1 MADTSLDSLSI
12 VLRASAKDATDAIDA
27 IIKSLGKLNDAL
39 YNFRADSPYMKGLN
53 NLASGLKSVR
63 ISLNGLDAK
72 NIQDVSKAL
81 DKLASAGERLSSLTG
96 IMPAGTA
103 SQMTQIVSASDKAIK
118 MAEDLGKKL
127 HFDKERDGVERLAEG
142 IEKLS
147 ASMGDDSAVRSAM
160 ENIDSILEKYGR
172 WKDELQDFHK
182 AQLEVVRTANIKLGH
197 GAQEALGGDYETARR
212 NRGSMGIANTSKHGT
227 SVSAIVDENAIL
239 GIEKEANEIDQLNQ
253 VMERTKEAAEGAKR
267 EFVSFH
273 EADVTL
279 TGGLEGLQA
288 ETNAIAESLGIVAS
302 KAREAED
309 VLDDDFMSIDTS
321 DVDIWDDPVESIQK
335 LRDTAQ
341 ETVPAVEALSQAENH
356 LTENVDQMA
365 QVGNIFQGISTGL
378 ESLQN
383 VTLSDSLKNLEYVKS
398 AISKFGN
405 EAAGRAA
412 ANIQNIGSA
421 LNNFSFEMPRNW
433 SDLVA
438 LSKTLDRFG
447 TKSQAKANFNILAI
461 RNALDRFRG
470 LTIDPNLTTSIKQLG
485 DGLYRFG
492 LAKMD
497 KAVNNI
503 PQLAGGM
510 TQLITSLANAPQ
522 VSENTIRLV
531 TALGNMNVRTG
542 DLTRNVGGVNRG
554 LKSYRSHALNAQKA
568 SQSLAS
574 AFGKMYANFFIFFR
588 LINRFK
594 KDIDLASQLTEVQNV
609 VDVTFAQAADK
620 MNDFAKSAIDSLGM
634 SELTAKQVGSR
645 FQAMGKAMTIT
656 PVMVKG
662 TNEFVQT
669 ATNGYANVANS
680 MADVSINLTR
690 LAGDMASFYNADY
703 AEVAKDLESVMTG
716 LTKPLRKYGLDLTV
730 ATLEEWAMRNGME
743 ANMKTMTQAE
753 KTLLRYQYVMANTT
767 AAHGDFIRTQSTWAN
782 QIRLATEK
790 LNQLRIVLGKI
801 AIYTFKPL
809 VQNFNKAMEQILK
822 GAEGLLNSL
831 GKIFGWQIEWSD
843 VGVLGDEAD
852 DAEELADNMGD
863 AADNAKK
870 FKNFLLGIDELNLLP
885 DNSDKDKGAG
895 AGLGDLSG
903 NLEELGKFN
912 IKPVERQFDSLYD
925 TLFKLGNRI
934 NEIIGDLLD
943 GINWDAVYAKAR
955 RFGGGLGDFING
967 LLANSETFYKIGRF
981 FANGINT
988 IAHALDEF
996 HQRIDGFQLG
1006 VDIGSLVNG
1015 FIDSLDWR
1023 TIQHAAVGKAH
1034 DLAQAINGAFITI
1047 KWKDVGRTIAEGLNT
1062 AIDYFY
1068 TLGKE
1073 IKWSVIGAS
1082 IATGI
1087 NGFFANFDFAQAAD
1101 TLNLWAKGLLDAL
1114 IKALDK
1120 TDWEMVGEKIGEF
1133 ISRIDVMSIAGKVA
1147 KALWKA
1153 LNGAFS
1159 AWGGLLETAPLETAL
1174 GTALIIPFSNRY
1186 FRSNISGHIMDFAK
1200 LVGTSLSKDLT
1211 KVFNGSVFRNFG
1223 RAFMAAPIV
1232 DNNTLGTMFNGLTAG
1247 FNSFSAS
1254 LTTATKAIGG
1264 IGVGLG
1270 EFFLIKDAITDIV
1283 VGTDDLGA
1291 SITKLSATVGVAGV
1305 AFSALLGVPTGLI
1318 ITGAVAGAA
1327 AIAGI
1332 SKAID
1337 QISDNNIISTL
1348 SRDMGDA
1355 SITLDGIAKNFK
1367 VTADEITGGVDKMN
1381 AQHDKLS
1388 SMKSDLSGMIG
1399 GLGLI
1404 KTAAEEGASLTAGAL
1419 QELVGNIGEVKNA
1432 WEEYIKAQYDYMIQ
1446 STVNN
1451 MNFIKSQ
1458 RDLTDEET
1466 EYFTNKINELT
1477 EAKYNDIRK
1486 TTSAASEAE
1495 DAWGKYFDALNNV
1508 TVDRN
1513 GQKVYT
1519 ESLYDLK
1526 QAALDATNELYSIGE
1541 ATGVINSDE
1550 VKELNGEVAKLNKE
1564 ANDFVLSLS
1573 NIDGSD
1579 LSSYSTAL
1587 SGFGTQMQETF
1598 DNATAKIDEYK
1609 ENLKLTMPADEVEKE
1624 VQEYY
1629 NALNRA
1635 MASNVEIAQSGL
1647 YDQFY
1652 KILASGDRTT
1662 AAKYADEIIKPF
1674 VEAFPTVIDEE
1685 GRVVKPWIADSVN
1698 KMIDADSWD
1707 WSGMFPKLR
1716 KNWQN
1721 MFYQAAPDTYKNAK
1735 GFGSKIAEA
1744 MADGLTDGSKKMT
1757 NATEETAKTSAAAYG
1772 NISRD
1777 MVDVRDKAG
1786 LAFSGV
1792 ADVNRV
1798 LNETGKSGEGIK
1810 TISDSFTGLNTML
1823 STFGISLAPIK
1834 TGFVEFTEQ
1843 TKTNMIATSA
1853 IFGQSFDKIKTYGNQ
1868 TLSWFKSSFVPMFSG
1883 AYWQSLTASIPNAF
1897 GNAFKQATNIMVNIW
1912 KQFAQWANANMKIN
1926 VNANGK
1932 KQSEIKVDV
1941 PTYSTGGFPEDG
1953 FFYANHSEMVGSFNN
1968 GKTAVANNAQ
1978 IVEGI
1983 KQGVYEAMMA
1993 ANGNGGSNVTVELR
2007 GDASDIFTAVVKENN
2022 RAIYRTGSSPIRN

>member
-12 VLRASAKDATDAIDA
+12 VLRASAKEATDAIDA
-27 IIKSLGKLNDAL
+27 IIDSLSTLNGAL
-39 YNFRADSPYMKGLN
+39 NNFRADSPYMKGLN

-142 IEKLS
+142 IENLS

-160 ENIDSILEKYGR
+160 QNIDNILEKYGR
-172 WKDELQDFHK
+172 WKNEMQDFHK
-182 AQLEVVRTANIKLGH
+182 TQLEVVRTANIKLGH

-212 NRGSMGIANTSKHGT
+212 NRGSMGIANTSKNGT

-321 DVDIWDDPVESIQK
+321 DVDIWDDPVVSIQK

-412 ANIQNIGSA
+412 ANIQNLGNA
-421 LNNFSFEMPRNW
+421 LGNFQFEMPRNW

-438 LSKTLDRFG
+438 LSNTLGRFG
-447 TKSQAKANFNILAI
+447 GKAQGRTSENLIQIQA
-461 RNALDRFRG
+461 ALQMFKG
-470 LTIDPNLTTSIKQLG
+470 FTIDDGTVATIQQLG
-485 DGLYRFG
+485 DALYKFG
-492 LAKMD
+492 LAKME
-497 KAVNNI
+497 KAMVNI
-503 PQLAGGM
+503 PQMAEGM
-510 TQLITSLANAPQ
+510 KKLIASLSNAPQ

-531 TALGNMNVRTG
+531 TALGNMNLRSG
-542 DLTRNVGGVNRG
+542 NLTKNLGGVNKG
-554 LKSYRSHALNAQKA
+554 LKNYRSHALNAHKA

-656 PVMVKG
+656 PAMVKG

-703 AEVAKDLESVMTG
+703 ADVAKDLESVMTG

-782 QIRLATEK
+782 QVRLATEK

-843 VGVLGDEAD
+843 AGVLGDEAD

-885 DNSDKDKGAG
+885 DDSDKDKGAG
-895 AGLGDLSG
+895 GGAGDLTGDLSK
-903 NLEELGKFN
+903 LGEFN
-912 IKPVERQFDSLYD
+912 IKPVEKQFDSLYD
-925 TLFKLGNRI
+925 TLYKLGKRI
-934 NEIIGDLLD
+934 NEVIKNLLQSID
-943 GINWDAVYAKAR
+943 WDKVYKKAR
-955 RFGGGLGDFING
+955 RFGRGLAEFVNG
-967 LLANSETFYKIGRF
+967 LWSDAETFYELGKF
-981 FANGINT
+981 FAGGVNT
-988 IAHALDEF
+988 IAHALDAYHREF
-996 HQRIDGFQLG
+996 NGYQRSVG
-1006 VDIGSLVNG
+1006 IGNLING
-1015 FIDSLDWR
+1015 FVENIDWSV
-1023 TIQHAAVGKAH
+1023 IKSAAYEIAH
-1034 DLAQAINGAFITI
+1034 DFAQEVNALFHTIDWNG
-1047 KWKDVGRTIAEGLNT
+1047 VGATLAEGLNT
-1062 AIDYFY
+1062 ALIYLYTIADEIDWA
-1068 TLGKE
+1068 LVGD
-1073 IKWSVIGAS
+1073 G
-1082 IATGI
+1082 IADGI
-1087 NGFFANFDFAQAAD
+1087 NGFFETFDFGKLAE
-1101 TLNLWAKGLLDAL
+1101 TINKWATGITTFLYRAF
-1114 IKALDK
+1114 AGVN
-1120 TDWEMVGEKIGEF
+1120 WNQVGKKIGEF
-1133 ISRIDVMSIAGKVA
+1133 FKKLNVTKIAAELGKVFL
-1147 KALWKA
+1147 KVI
-1153 LNGAFS
+1153 GAAVDVFTS
-1159 AWGGLLETAPLETAL
+1159 AAATAPLETAIVTAFGL
-1174 GTALIIPFSNRY
+1174 VKSGAIAPIFTKLFGEALKGVDIKWVGGELSSILSRAALGIGAGLVEFTAVKDTFKDLYLGVEDVGTALLKIIPTATAA
-1186 FRSNISGHIMDFAK
+1186 GAIMSSVFGFPAGAIAAGVIGITGE
-1200 LVGTSLSKDLT
+1200 LVGITEALVEMQREAD
-1211 KVFNGSVFRNFG
+1211 R
-1223 RAFMAAPIV
+1223 IQ
-1232 DNNTLGTMFNGLTAG
+1232 
-1247 FNSFSAS
+1247 
-1254 LTTATKAIGG
+1254 
-1264 IGVGLG
+1264 LG
-1270 EFFLIKDAITDIV
+1270 EILSNGGATVSDYFKDASNGMREAYD
-1283 VGTDDLGA
+1283 
-1291 SITKLSATVGVAGV
+1291 KY
-1305 AFSALLGVPTGLI
+1305 
-1318 ITGAVAGAA
+1318 
-1327 AIAGI
+1327 
-1332 SKAID
+1332 
-1337 QISDNNIISTL
+1337 
-1348 SRDMGDA
+1348 
-1355 SITLDGIAKNFK
+1355 
-1367 VTADEITGGVDKMN
+1367 DKM
-1381 AQHDKLS
+1381 ARRVEET
-1388 SMKSDLSGMIG
+1388 DLSGLKDNIARDMQEIG
-1399 GLGLI
+1399 LSIDTLSTALGNNEVTVEQKLDEI
-1404 KTAAEEGASLTAGAL
+1404 FKLFDNFKNDLSKLFSSEIALLEEGAMNGLIDDVA
-1419 QELVGNIGEVKNA
+1419 ELEAVA
-1432 WEEYIKAQYDYMIQ
+1432 
-1446 STVNN
+1446 NN
-1451 MNFIKSQ
+1451 MDLNMQKQIDEIKGKM
-1458 RDLTDEET
+1458 EE
-1466 EYFTNKINELT
+1466 
-1477 EAKYNDIRK
+1477 
-1486 TTSAASEAE
+1486 
-1495 DAWGKYFDALNNV
+1495 
-1508 TVDRN
+1508 
-1513 GQKVYT
+1513 
-1519 ESLYDLK
+1519 
-1526 QAALDATNELYSIGE
+1526 ATNLFQQNKVPYAEYEGMMQ
-1541 ATGVINSDE
+1541 NYW
-1550 VKELNGEVAKLNKE
+1550 KELNKIYSATANAGVSELEKTASVIDFSKLFLGEEDVNGVQASLEEFGVIYQNAINDLNTGYEGIFDTLTTLGEQASAMGDDVAAGQVAKSIVK
-1564 ANDFVLSLS
+1564 A
-1573 NIDGSD
+1573 
-1579 LSSYSTAL
+1579 
-1587 SGFGTQMQETF
+1587 Q
-1598 DNATAKIDEYK
+1598 
-1609 ENLKLTMPADEVEKE
+1609 EKE
-1624 VQEYY
+1624 VGLIEEANNAYVSKIEELENQAYAQLGVILSNPEHLSQSDLQYQVQEYV
-1629 NALNRA
+1629 NN
-1635 MASNVEIAQSGL
+1635 
-1647 YDQFY
+1647 
-1652 KILASGDRTT
+1652 
-1662 AAKYADEIIKPF
+1662 
-1674 VEAFPTVIDEE
+1674 VIDPLENAIKTE
-1685 GRVVKPWIADSVN
+1685 TGRVGIEWGSNMSDLAHRLMEEMQGSLG
-1698 KMIDADSWD
+1698 
-1707 WSGMFPKLR
+1707 GMGMDGEFYGTDLFRLWEERFSHAALTAEKSI
-1716 KNWQN
+1716 KNLSSEQSTAEKVAIK
-1721 MFYQAAPDTYKNAK
+1721 FAESQ
-1735 GFGSKIAEA
+1735 GHFSKIMEKANDTIKGGH
-1744 MADGLTDGSKKMT
+1744 DGDVEKVRNMVELKDKSVL
-1757 NATEETAKTSAAAYG
+1757 AT
-1772 NISRD
+1772 
-1777 MVDVRDKAG
+1777 
-1786 LAFSGV
+1786 SGV
-1792 ADVNRV
+1792 IDFNKA
-1798 LNETGKSGEGIK
+1798 LGETKQSGEGIK
-1810 TISDSFTGLNTML
+1810 DVSTNMSGLSAVL
-1823 STFGISLAPIK
+1823 STFGTAFAPVK
-1834 TGFVEFTEQ
+1834 TGFMEFAEQ
-1843 TKTNMIATSA
+1843 SRSNMIATSA
-1853 IFGQSFDKIKTYGNQ
+1853 IFGQSFDKIKVYGNQ

-1968 GKTAVANNAQ
+1968 GKTAVANNEQ